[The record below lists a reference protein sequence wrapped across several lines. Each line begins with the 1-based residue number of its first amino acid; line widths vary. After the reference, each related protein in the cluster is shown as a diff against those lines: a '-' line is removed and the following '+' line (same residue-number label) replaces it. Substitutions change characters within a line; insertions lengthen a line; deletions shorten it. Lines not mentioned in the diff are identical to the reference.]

1 MHIAKT
7 IFYCSLIVLYFQ
19 NSSCTSNRINS
30 TPLLLVDSTTSTY
43 KYLVNYFV
51 LSENREIDNWYN
63 TYLSECN
70 QFYKIENPTKDT
82 ILNLIKSYWVTS
94 NQQKHIITKIEKLQ
108 SGKQMVYHVT
118 MNYSY
123 NIIATNVL
131 RSIPNLKLEMI
142 LNKRKKV
149 ISIREI
155 ARG

>member
-1 MHIAKT
+1 MR
-7 IFYCSLIVLYFQ
+7 IVKIL
-19 NSSCTSNRINS
+19 SSY
-30 TPLLLVDSTTSTY
+30 LLLICLLQNMSCASSKISHTDIVVDSTTNTY
-43 KYLVNYFV
+43 QYLVNYFV
-51 LSENREIDNWYN
+51 LSENREIENWYN

-70 QFYKIENPTKDT
+70 LFYKIEKPTKDST
-82 ILNLIKSYWVTS
+82 LNLIKSYWVTS
-94 NQQKHIITKIEKLQ
+94 NQQKHSITKIEKLHT
-108 SGKQMVYHVT
+108 GKQTVYHVT

-149 ISIREI
+149 TSIREI